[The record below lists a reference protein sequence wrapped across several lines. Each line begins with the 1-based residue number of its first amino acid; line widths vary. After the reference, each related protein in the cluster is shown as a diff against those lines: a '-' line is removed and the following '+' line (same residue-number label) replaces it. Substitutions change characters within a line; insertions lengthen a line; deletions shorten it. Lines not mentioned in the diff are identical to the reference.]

1 MKPSLWLRLDV
12 LARKLTPFGLTVLL
26 VLVGLIPLHVPD
38 FSRVAPTLAVM
49 AVYYWTI
56 FRPGLLPAPAVF
68 LVGLLQDILSG
79 MPIGINTVVLL
90 GVYGVVLSQ
99 RRFFAGKSFVILWLG
114 FALVAGGAEL
124 ASWLLISLYH
134 SSVVAA
140 QPVFFQYL
148 VTLGSFPLLAWF
160 FMRWQHAF
168 LRLE

>member
-26 VLVGLIPLHVPD
+26 VLVGLVPLHVPE

-114 FALVAGGAEL
+114 FALVAGGAEA
-124 ASWLLISLYH
+124 ASWLLVSLFH
-134 SSVVAA
+134 SSVMAV

-160 FMRWQHAF
+160 FMRWQQAF